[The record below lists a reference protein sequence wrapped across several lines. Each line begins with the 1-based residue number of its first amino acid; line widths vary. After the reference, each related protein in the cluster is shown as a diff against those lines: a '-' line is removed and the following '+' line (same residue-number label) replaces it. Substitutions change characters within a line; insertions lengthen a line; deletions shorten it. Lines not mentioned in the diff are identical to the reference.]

1 VEAGSSFLRHFNFF
15 GNVLWQP
22 EHMHLELGLQHSG
35 FSLVAKQLVV
45 FANTIFFIKKET
57 GTTINNFLL
66 VTTSK

>member
-1 VEAGSSFLRHFNFF
+1 
-15 GNVLWQP
+15 
-22 EHMHLELGLQHSG
+22 MHLELGLQHSG